1 MKKIISKV
9 KYNSSL
15 IIPLCTAVII
25 TILNLKFKLLDNVTE
40 TKIDS
45 VIGIVGALIGVL
57 ITVLTVYVSF
67 PKNSEHMIRVRQ
79 SGHHHIFVSNIDVG
93 IILFTIC
100 ILLWLFTIEK
110 NIILIIFL
118 CGLSNTLVGAYY
130 ISYLTRYC

>member
-1 MKKIISKV
+1 MKKFISKV
-9 KYNSSL
+9 KYNSCM
-15 IIPLCTAVII
+15 IIPLCIAVII
-25 TILNLKFKLLDNVTE
+25 TILNWKLKLLDNVTE

-45 VIGIVGALIGVL
+45 LIGIVGALIGVL

-100 ILLWLFTIEK
+100 ILLWLFSIDK
-110 NIILIIFL
+110 NMILILFL
-118 CGLSNTLVGAYY
+118 SGLSNTIIGAYY
-130 ISYLTRYC
+130 ISYLTRYS